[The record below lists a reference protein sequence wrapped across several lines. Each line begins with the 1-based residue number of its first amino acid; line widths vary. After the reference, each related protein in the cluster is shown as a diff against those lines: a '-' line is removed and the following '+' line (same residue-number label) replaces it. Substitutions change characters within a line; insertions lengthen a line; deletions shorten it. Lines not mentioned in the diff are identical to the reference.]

1 MILGIN
7 LTDEQVIV
15 KSNNNDQVKTYP
27 LIINKLHDNTF
38 EIGQRAYEQ
47 SLNNNGIL
55 IDKLIY
61 KSIKAKEVLI
71 DNTNYPTYYL
81 FEIFFKNLFLEYGN
95 VEFVCVTVDDNNP
108 ILFRDLDTA
117 LYHVLDSRDKFI
129 ITTNS
134 DSFIKYTSQLVVN
147 KEINKKQSIG
157 LIDFIDKS
165 LVYYELNYRSFEGY
179 KKEFIDVKLE
189 KNAPVPIDLLHENNG
204 IRIVDSILVEFAKKM
219 TQNKEYAYFMISGY
233 GFSNQDSY
241 RDFINYICSLGC
253 PVLKEENLFALG
265 SEIIALDSFNGVI
278 DSNYYYITDSRTSF
292 SITLSDGTT
301 KYQKKIC
308 DFGVPWFSTKINFQ
322 IIVYNTNELMF
333 NIDRFNNNSYETSI
347 LLNND
352 FDIRSNKTTK
362 LEVKINFL
370 QYNSF
375 DITVEDIGF
384 GEFYEP
390 IESAK
395 TTRTID
401 L

>member
-1 MILGIN
+1 MVLGIN

-15 KSNNNDQVKTYP
+15 KASNNDQVKTYP
-27 LIINKLHDNTF
+27 LIINKLHDNSF

-61 KSIKAKEVLI
+61 KSIKAKEVMI
-71 DNTNYPTYYL
+71 DNVNYLTYYL

-95 VEFVCVTVDDNNP
+95 VEFVVVTVDDNNP
-108 ILFRDLDTA
+108 ILFKDLDIA
-117 LYHVLDSRDKFI
+117 LYHVLDNRDKFTI
-129 ITTNS
+129 ITNS
-134 DSFIKYTSQLVVN
+134 DSFIKYSSQLVVN
-147 KEINKKQSIG
+147 KEMDKKQSIG

-165 LVYYELNYRSFEGY
+165 LVYYEINFRNFEGY
-179 KKEFIDVKLE
+179 KKEFIEVKLE
-189 KNAPVPIDLLHENNG
+189 KNSPVPVDLLHENNG

-219 TQNKEYAYFMISGY
+219 TRNKVYAYFMISGY

-265 SEIIALDSFNGVI
+265 SEIIALDSYNGVI

-292 SITLSDGTT
+292 SITLSDGSS

-308 DFGVPWFSTKINFQ
+308 DFGVPWFFTKINFQ
-322 IIVYNTNELMF
+322 IIVYNTNELVF
-333 NIDRFNNNSYETSI
+333 NIDRYNGSSFDKSI

-352 FDIRSNKTTK
+352 FVIRNNKTTK
-362 LEVKINFL
+362 LEVKIDFL

-375 DITVEDIGF
+375 DITVKDVGF

-390 IESAK
+390 IETAR
-395 TTRTID
+395 TTRNID